1 MTKFNTVDKRARTT
15 AAGPITSEAI
25 ASGTTFNG
33 AAGYAR
39 NTISEL
45 FLLAVS
51 NMVGEDTF
59 YEKAD
64 KRDPRFVQLV
74 QQAVAEGQVDWLSRF
89 IPWLRHTANMC
100 SASLV
105 AAVEGAKAMAAAGA
119 PGGRQLIARTLA
131 RADEP
136 GEAIAYYHSTYGR
149 GLPKAIKR
157 GIGDAVANL
166 YTEYN
171 ALKYDTASKGLR
183 FGDVIELTHPKPK
196 SFEQGDLFKVLL
208 ARGHKRENIDIPDSL
223 SMLIANAALR
233 KTAAATPQMLLNTAR
248 LRQAGMTWED
258 VLSLAGDK
266 IGKKELWEALIPT
279 MGFMALLR
287 NLRNFDEAGIKGDMA
302 MWVNGILTDP
312 DRVAKSRQLPMR
324 FLSAHRNMI
333 SNRWSGS
340 LDVALDLSLNN
351 VPTFTGKTLI
361 LIDTSSSMNDK
372 MSGKSELLRRDAAVM
387 FGLALARRC
396 HESTVASFAGTTKV
410 FPTKTGES
418 LLKGIDRF
426 SSTHFIGGGTNTA
439 GAILQYAAG
448 HERVIVVT
456 DEQADAHQGSMV
468 PAGTNMVTF
477 NLGGYKFGHAPSG
490 GVHGKGNLTTI
501 GGLSDAA
508 FTLLPAL
515 EAYGRGQWPF

>member
-1 MTKFNTVDKRARTT
+1 MTKFNTTDKRHRA
-15 AAGPITSEAI
+15 AAGPIVTSPVAT
-25 ASGTTFNG
+25 GTTYNG
-33 AAGYAR
+33 APGYAR
-39 NTISEL
+39 NTLSEL

-74 QQAVAEGQVDWLSRF
+74 HQAVVEGEIDWLGRF
-89 IPWLRHTANMC
+89 IPWLRNTANMR
-100 SASLV
+100 SASMI
-105 AAVEGAKAMAAAGA
+105 AAIEAAKAMAACDI

-136 GEAIAYYHSTYGR
+136 GEALAYYVGTYGR
-149 GLPKAIKR
+149 ALPKPIKR
-157 GIGDAVANL
+157 GIADAAVSL
-166 YTEYN
+166 YSEWSS
-171 ALKYDTASKGLR
+171 LKYDTASKGYR
-183 FGDVIELTHPKPK
+183 FGDVIELTHPAPS
-196 SFEQGDLFKVLL
+196 SFEQGDLFKHLL
-208 ARGHKRENIDIPDSL
+208 ARAHKRDPLIITDTL
-223 SMLIANAALR
+223 TMLVANAALR
-233 KTAAATPQMLLNTAR
+233 RTAASTPQMLLNTAR

-258 VLSLAGDK
+258 ALSMAGDK
-266 IGKKELWEALIPT
+266 VGKKELWEALIPT

-287 NLRNFDEAGIKGDMA
+287 NLRNFDEAGIKGDTVG
-302 MWVNGILTDP
+302 WVLQKLQSP
-312 DRVAKSRQLPMR
+312 AEVAKSRQLPMR

-351 VPTFTGKTLI
+351 VPEFGGKTLI

-396 HESTVASFAGTTKV
+396 HESTVVSFAGTTKV

-418 LLKGIDRF
+418 LLKSIDRF

-448 HERVIVVT
+448 HERIIVVT

-468 PAGTNMVTF
+468 PPNTNMVTL